1 LFREWGCDTI
11 SEGAEGECEI
21 SKETE
26 NGVSERLLTGK
37 EVQGAKKGEGVKSN
51 SWRE

>member
-1 LFREWGCDTI
+1 M
-11 SEGAEGECEI
+11 
-21 SKETE
+21 E
-26 NGVSERLLTGK
+26 NDVIERPLMGK